1 MKLKTID
8 IKGKAYVPVNVRLKY
23 YRETYPDYQLVTE
36 IIKHDDEFCL
46 MKASVIDS
54 KGVVISTGHAY
65 ERITQG
71 FINKTSHVENCETSA
86 VGRALAIF
94 GIGIDEEVRS
104 YEEMTGAIEGQ
115 KTSKIK
121 KEKESAY
128 SKTETIK
135 KENLEPLVF
144 DTDTSTELSQM
155 WIILTKEQQEDE
167 EIHNWFTVRKL
178 QLSGG

>member
-46 MKASVIDS
+46 MKASVIDP

-115 KTSKIK
+115 KTPKIK

-135 KENLEPLVF
+135 KENLEKLFF
-144 DTDTSTELSQM
+144 DADTLQECAELWM
-155 WIILTKEQQEDE
+155 LLTKEQQNDS
-167 EIHNWFTVRKL
+167 EIKAWKDIRKL
-178 QLSGG
+178 QLGE